1 MNFQLKVSLKNVVM
15 NLKIMLSRKQLI
27 LLFPEM
33 EFMLLRKI
41 FMIQM
46 VIMRIIYL

>member
-15 NLKIMLSRKQLI
+15 NLKIMFSRKQLI

-33 EFMLLRKI
+33 EVMLLRKI

>member
-1 MNFQLKVSLKNVVM
+1 MNFQLKVSLKNVEM
-15 NLKIMLSRKQLI
+15 NLESMFSKKQLI
-27 LLFPEM
+27 LLFAEM
-33 EFMLLRKI
+33 KVMLLRNI

>member
-15 NLKIMLSRKQLI
+15 NLKIMFRRKQLI

-33 EFMLLRKI
+33 EVMLLRNI

>member
-15 NLKIMLSRKQLI
+15 NLKIMFSRKQLI

-33 EFMLLRKI
+33 EVMLLRKI

-46 VIMRIIYL
+46 VIMIIIYL